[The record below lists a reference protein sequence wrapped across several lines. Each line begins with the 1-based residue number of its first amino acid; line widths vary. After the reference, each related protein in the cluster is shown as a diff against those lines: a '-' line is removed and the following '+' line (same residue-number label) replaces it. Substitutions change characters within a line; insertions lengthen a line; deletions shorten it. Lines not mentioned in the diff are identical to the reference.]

1 MFPLRNPL
9 LRLLKSPWLQ
19 HLRRR
24 QHRLHLR
31 PAAWSCLRPARAPS
45 TPHPHRFPE
54 QHRAVVLSLNVP
66 VLDRVRL
73 PGSSRLVSDPDSPPA
88 HLVWLPVHVDQ
99 CTRRALFRA
108 ALVVLAD
115 LRALASL
122 RARVLASLP
131 VPDFRRVLAE
141 PRARLRAAPRRPVFV
156 PHGPASA
163 VAVSATRR

>member
-1 MFPLRNPL
+1 M
-9 LRLLKSPWLQ
+9 
-19 HLRRR
+19 
-24 QHRLHLR
+24 
-31 PAAWSCLRPARAPS
+31 
-45 TPHPHRFPE
+45 
-54 QHRAVVLSLNVP
+54 NVP

-73 PGSSRLVSDPDSPPA
+73 PASSRLVSDPDSPPA